1 MDHLANYGRGVL
13 VVLRESVDVARHNLM
28 LGVLS
33 IGLAVAIWFVV
44 VDSQSTPR
52 TDFFPALI
60 NVEVV
65 NVPQGE
71 AVSHL
76 SQLSVKFRITADED
90 VWNSLT
96 ANNFKASVDLS
107 TAQQG
112 AITLP
117 VAVSADRGDVKVVE
131 VTPAQIVVDVEPL
144 ATATVPVQVKLIG
157 TAPLG
162 YSLSDSKVSP
172 QNVRVSGPE
181 SLVKLVAAAV
191 ADVNLTGVQVS
202 LEHESSLTARDSNGS
217 DVNGVQLD
225 PDSAKVGLTIAR
237 QEVDVTYVVNPSLSG
252 NVAPGYR
259 VTAIGADPAF
269 VSITGPVD
277 VLQSIG
283 VLTTETVA
291 VDGAQSDVVRS
302 VKLRLP
308 ADARVNGASDEV
320 VVRVTVAAAPGEA
333 VFSVAA
339 QATGLK
345 QGLVATLSPLVV
357 NVTAAGL
364 LPTLQTLPVESIAV
378 TVDLS
383 DLGPGVYRL
392 APAVQFPAGVTLVRS
407 DPAEIQ
413 VTISGP

>member
-1 MDHLANYGRGVL
+1 
-13 VVLRESVDVARHNLM
+13 M

-202 LEHESSLTARDSNGS
+202 LEHESSLTARDGNGS

-259 VTAIGADPAF
+259 VTAIGPTPHSSASP
-269 VSITGPVD
+269 G
-277 VLQSIG
+277 
-283 VLTTETVA
+283 
-291 VDGAQSDVVRS
+291 RS
-302 VKLRLP
+302 TCC
-308 ADARVNGASDEV
+308 S
-320 VVRVTVAAAPGEA
+320 
-333 VFSVAA
+333 
-339 QATGLK
+339 
-345 QGLVATLSPLVV
+345 
-357 NVTAAGL
+357 
-364 LPTLQTLPVESIAV
+364 
-378 TVDLS
+378 
-383 DLGPGVYRL
+383 
-392 APAVQFPAGVTLVRS
+392 RS
-407 DPAEIQ
+407 AC
-413 VTISGP
+413 

>member
-1 MDHLANYGRGVL
+1 MDRLANFGRGVL

-33 IGLAVAIWFVV
+33 LGLAVAIWFVV
-44 VDSQSTPR
+44 VDSQNTPR
-52 TDFFPALI
+52 TDFFPGLI
-60 NVEVV
+60 NVEAV

-71 AVSHL
+71 AVSRL
-76 SQLSVKFRITADED
+76 SPSSVKFSITADED
-90 VWNSLT
+90 VWQSLS
-96 ANNFKASVDLS
+96 ANNFEASVDLS

-112 AITLP
+112 TITLP
-117 VAVSADRGDVKVVE
+117 VTVSADRGSVTVGG
-131 VTPAQIVVDVEPL
+131 VTPAQIVVNVEPL
-144 ATATVPVQVKLIG
+144 TTATVPVQRKLIG

-162 YSLSDSKVSP
+162 YSLSGSKVSP
-172 QNVRVSGPE
+172 QNVKVSGPE

-202 LEHESSLTARDSNGS
+202 LEHESKLTPRDSSGS

-225 PDSAKVGLTIAR
+225 PDSANVELTITR

-345 QGLVATLSPLVV
+345 QGLVASLSPPVV
-357 NVTAAGL
+357 SVTAAGL
-364 LPTLQTLPVESIAV
+364 LPALQTLPVESIAV
-378 TVDLS
+378 RVDLS

-413 VTISGP
+413 VTITGQ

>member
-1 MDHLANYGRGVL
+1 MDSLATFGRGVL

-33 IGLAVAIWFVV
+33 LGLAVAIWFVV
-44 VDSQSTPR
+44 IDSQNTPR
-52 TDFFPALI
+52 TDFFPGLI
-60 NVEVV
+60 NVEAA
-65 NVPQGE
+65 NVPQDR
-71 AVSHL
+71 AVSRL
-76 SQLSVKFRITADED
+76 SEPSVSVRISADDDVWGGLSVSD
-90 VWNSLT
+90 
-96 ANNFKASVDLS
+96 FKASVDLS
-107 TAQQG
+107 AVEQSEAT
-112 AITLP
+112 
-117 VAVSADRGDVKVVE
+117 VAVRVSVDRGDVKIVE
-131 VTPAQIVVDVEPL
+131 VSPPQIVVDVEPL
-144 ATATVPVQVKLIG
+144 TTRTVPVQVKLIG
-157 TAPLG
+157 TPPLG
-162 YSLSDSKVSP
+162 YGLSESKVSP
-172 QNVRVSGPE
+172 ENVNVSGPE
-181 SLVKLVAAAV
+181 SLVKLVAGAV

-202 LEHESSLTARDSNGS
+202 LEHDSTLTPRDSNGS

-225 PDSAKVGLTIAR
+225 PDSAKVGLTIIR

-252 NVAPGYR
+252 SVAPGYR

-302 VKLRLP
+302 VKLALP

-320 VVRVTVAAAPGEA
+320 VVRVKVEAAPGEA

-345 QGLVATLSPLVV
+345 QGLVASLSPLVV
-357 NVTAAGL
+357 SVTAAGL

-378 TVDLS
+378 RVDLS

-413 VTISGP
+413 VTITGP

>member
-1 MDHLANYGRGVL
+1 VDGLANLGRGVL

-44 VDSQSTPR
+44 VDSQNTPR

-60 NVEVV
+60 NVEVA

-76 SQLSVKFRITADED
+76 SQPSVKFRITADED
-90 VWNSLT
+90 VWNSLS

-107 TAQQG
+107 TAPQG

-117 VAVSADRGDVKVVE
+117 VTVSADRGDIKVVE
-131 VTPAQIVVDVEPL
+131 VQPAQIVVDVEPL
-144 ATATVPVQVKLIG
+144 TTATVPVQVKLIG

-172 QNVRVSGPE
+172 QNVTVSGPE

-202 LEHESSLTARDSNGS
+202 LEHDSTLTARDSTGS
-217 DVNGVQLD
+217 DVNGVQLN
-225 PDSAKVGLTIAR
+225 PDSAKVGLTIER
-237 QEVDVTYVVNPSLSG
+237 QELDVAYVVNPSLSG

-259 VTAIGADPAF
+259 ITAIETDPTF
-269 VSITGPVD
+269 VSVKAPVD
-277 VLQSIG
+277 VLQSIS
-283 VLTTETVA
+283 VLSTEPIS

-302 VKLRLP
+302 VKIRLP
-308 ADARVNGASDEV
+308 SQDAHVNGSDEV
-320 VVRVTVAAAPGEA
+320 VVRVRVAAAPGEA
-333 VFSVAA
+333 VFSVAG
-339 QATGLK
+339 QASGLK
-345 QGLVATLSPLVV
+345 EGLVASLSPPVV
-357 NVTAAGL
+357 SVTVAGP
-364 LPTLQTLPVESIAV
+364 LPTLQTLPVESIGV

-383 DLGPGVYRL
+383 NLGPGVYNL
-392 APAVQFPAGVTLVRS
+392 APAMQLPADVTAVRS

-413 VTISGP
+413 VTITSQ